1 METVAFSIHPA
12 TRLGHVAL
20 TVADVDR
27 QVGFYRNVL
36 GFHLHW
42 QKGDD
47 AGLGAG
53 EEDLLRL
60 TTLPGG
66 RRARGTTG
74 LYHFAVLFPTR
85 REFARALARLIALR
99 YPNAPT
105 DHLMT
110 ETTYLND
117 PEGNGIELYV
127 DTPQR
132 GRWFMS
138 EGTFAAR
145 DPQGRLH
152 SGREPLDVEDVLKE
166 LGPADALDIPVPG
179 QTSIG
184 HVHLHVA
191 DLDEAVRFYNG
202 VLGFDVQGNARTLGA
217 AFVSAG
223 GYHHHIGLNTWLGD
237 GAPPP
242 PPDALGLRYFTIVLP
257 AHEAYERVV
266 ARLDDARLTYERTPE
281 GVLVRDPSRSGVVLT
296 VAQPPAEET
305 RAPAGRVHRE
315 VMPS

>member
-1 METVAFSIHPA
+1 MVTTAFSIHPR

-20 TVADVDR
+20 AVADLEREVD
-27 QVGFYRNVL
+27 FYRQYL
-36 GFHLHW
+36 GFSLHW
-42 QKGDD
+42 REPQS

-53 EEDLLRL
+53 GDDLLRL
-60 TTLPGG
+60 RVLPGG
-66 RRARGTTG
+66 RRVRGTTG
-74 LYHFAVLFPTR
+74 LYHFAVLFPNR

-127 DTPQR
+127 DTPHR
-132 GRWFMS
+132 GTWFMD

-145 DPQGRLH
+145 DTQGRFH

-166 LGPADALDIPVPG
+166 LGPGDTPDAPALE
-179 QTSIG
+179 QTRIG

-191 DLDEAVRFYNG
+191 DLDEAVHFYSG
-202 VLGFDVQGNARTLGA
+202 VLGFDVQGTARAFGA

-223 GYHHHIGLNTWLGD
+223 GYHHHIGLNTWLGE

-242 PPDALGLRYFTIVLP
+242 PPDALGLRHFTIVLP
-257 AHEAYERVV
+257 SREELDRILERVRETGV
-266 ARLDDARLTYERTPE
+266 EGEQTEDGALIHDPFGNGILLSTP
-281 GVLVRDPSRSGVVLT
+281 
-296 VAQPPAEET
+296 
-305 RAPAGRVHRE
+305 
-315 VMPS
+315 